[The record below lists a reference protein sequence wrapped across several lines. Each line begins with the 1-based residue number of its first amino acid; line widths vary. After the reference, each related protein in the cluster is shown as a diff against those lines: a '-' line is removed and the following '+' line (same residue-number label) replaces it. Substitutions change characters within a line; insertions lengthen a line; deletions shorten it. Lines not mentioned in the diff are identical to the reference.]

1 MLFTDSDPVSDDG
14 LLGLVYEVC
23 PRFVAG
29 SVLHRSTTS
38 FVVAGTLDL
47 APVVAKVLAG
57 GSPFWRERFLREV
70 EAYRLFE
77 ALPPPVPTPRM
88 ISADPSR
95 GVILLERVFGRPLAY
110 DRHPTASVPV
120 PELAGALTEL
130 RQLNKW
136 QPPVGQ
142 SWIVNY
148 APRIDRARRQ
158 GIFDAADRAAVG
170 ELTRRAAGRWELAH
184 GDLVLSNILKTR
196 DGFVFLDW
204 ATVGLYLA
212 GFDLAQLWVLLGE
225 VHGPRRV
232 IEDMIGDA
240 GPDALAPFL
249 VNLALLLGRERRA
262 YQHRTDEQ
270 GVARRALLTEAW
282 GDVRERVHRAAAE
295 PAG

>member
-1 MLFTDSDPVSDDG
+1 MLFTDSDPASDDA

-29 SVLHRSTTS
+29 TVLHRSSTS
-38 FVVAGTLDL
+38 FVAAGTLDL
-47 APVVAKVLAG
+47 TPVVAKVLAG

-77 ALPPPVPTPRM
+77 TLQPPLRTPRM
-88 ISADPSR
+88 LSADPNR

-120 PELAGALTEL
+120 AELAGALTEL
-130 RQLNKW
+130 RQLHKW

-170 ELTRRAAGRWELAH
+170 ELARRAAGRWELAH

-212 GFDLAQLWVLLGE
+212 GFDLAQLWVLLGD

-232 IEDMIGDA
+232 IEDIIGDT
-240 GPDALAPFL
+240 GPAALPPFL

-262 YQHRTDEQ
+262 HQHRTDEL
-270 GVARRALLTEAW
+270 GVARRARLDESWA
-282 GDVRERVHRAAAE
+282 DVRDQIHRAAAK
-295 PAG
+295 PV

>member
-1 MLFTDSDPVSDDG
+1 MLFTDSDPISDDG

-29 SVLHRSTTS
+29 TVLHRSSTS

-47 APVVAKVLAG
+47 TPVVAKVLAG

-77 ALPPPVPTPRM
+77 AVQPPVRTARLLA
-88 ISADPSR
+88 ADPNR
-95 GVILLERVFGRPLAY
+95 GVLLLERVFGRPLSY

-120 PELAGALTEL
+120 LELAGALTEL

-158 GIFDAADRAAVG
+158 GIFDDVDRVAVA
-170 ELTRRAAGRWELAH
+170 ELARQAAGRWELAH
-184 GDLVLSNILKTR
+184 GDLVLTNILKTR

-225 VHGPRRV
+225 VPGPRRV
-232 IEDMIGDA
+232 IEDMVGDA
-240 GPDALAPFL
+240 GLEAVPPFL

-262 YQHRTDEQ
+262 YQHRTDDL
-270 GVARRALLTEAW
+270 GVARRARLAESWAE
-282 GDVRERVHRAAAE
+282 VRERVHRAASELA
-295 PAG
+295 

>member
-1 MLFTDSDPVSDDG
+1 MLFTDSDPLSDDG
-14 LLGLVYEVC
+14 LLSLVYEVC

-29 SVLHRSTTS
+29 SVLHRSSTS

-77 ALPPPVPTPRM
+77 TLRPPVRTPRLLA
-88 ISADPSR
+88 ADPHR
-95 GVILLERVFGRPLAY
+95 GVVLLERLFGRPLA
-110 DRHPTASVPV
+110 DERHPTTSVPV
-120 PELAGALTEL
+120 HDLAGALTEL

-148 APRIDRARRQ
+148 GPRIDRARRQ
-158 GIFDAADRAAVG
+158 GIFDDADREAVA
-170 ELTRRAAGRWELAH
+170 ELARRAAGQWELAH

-196 DGFVFLDW
+196 DGEFVFLDW
-204 ATVGLYLA
+204 ATVGLYLS
-212 GFDLAQLWVLLGE
+212 GFDLAQLWVLFGE
-225 VHGPRRV
+225 VPGPRRA
-232 IEDMIGDA
+232 IEDMIDDS
-240 GPDALAPFL
+240 GPGAMAPFL

-262 YQHRTDEQ
+262 YQHRTDEV
-270 GVARRALLTEAW
+270 GVARRGRLGHAW
-282 GDVRERVHRAAAE
+282 EQIRERVQVV
-295 PAG
+295 AGI

>member
-1 MLFTDSDPVSDDG
+1 MLFTDADPVSDDA

-29 SVLHRSTTS
+29 AVLHRSSTS
-38 FVVAGTLDL
+38 LVVAGTVDL
-47 APVVAKVLAG
+47 RPVVAKVLAG

-77 ALPPPVPTPRM
+77 SMNPPVRTPRLLT
-88 ISADPSR
+88 ADSTR
-95 GVILLERVFGRPLAY
+95 GVILLERVFGRPLAT
-110 DRHPTASVPV
+110 DRHPTTSIPI
-120 PELAGALTEL
+120 PQLAGALTEL
-130 RQLNKW
+130 RQLSKW

-148 APRIDRARRQ
+148 SPRIDRARRQ
-158 GIFDAADRAAVG
+158 GVFDDADRAAVA
-170 ELTRRAAGRWELAH
+170 ELARRAAGQWELAH
-184 GDLVLSNILKTR
+184 GDLVLSNVLKTR

-225 VHGPRRV
+225 VPGPRRV
-232 IEDMIGDA
+232 VEDMIGDG
-240 GPDALAPFL
+240 GPAALPPFL

-262 YQHRTDEQ
+262 YQHRTDDL
-270 GVARRALLTEAW
+270 GVARRARLAESWA
-282 GDVRERVHRAAAE
+282 DVRERVRRAAAE
-295 PAG
+295 PA

>member
-1 MLFTDSDPVSDDG
+1 MLFTETDPASDDA

-29 SVLHRSTTS
+29 TVLHRSSTS
-38 FVVAGTLDL
+38 FVAAGTLDL
-47 APVVAKVLAG
+47 TPVVAKVLAG

-77 ALPPPVPTPRM
+77 TLQPPVRTPRM
-88 ISADPSR
+88 LTADPNR

-120 PELAGALTEL
+120 VELAGALTEL

-170 ELTRRAAGRWELAH
+170 ELARRAAGRWELAH

-225 VHGPRRV
+225 VPGPRRV

-240 GPDALAPFL
+240 GPAALPPFL

-262 YQHRTDEQ
+262 YQHRTDDL
-270 GVARRALLTEAW
+270 GVARRARLDESWA
-282 GDVRERVHRAAAE
+282 DVRDQIHLAATE
-295 PAG
+295 PV